1 MLLLILRLEAPLMKW
16 GLRSLWNDRDTH
28 IVPTKSGV
36 IGLLSCAMGLPR
48 GDKRIEKISKGLK
61 MAVRA
66 DRKGY
71 AITDLQ
77 IVSSASNPYIEHL
90 CNASYKSRTGGGGLL
105 TYRHYIQDACYT
117 VILSGEKE
125 LLKSAAAAVQ
135 DPLFPIYL
143 GTKSCVASRP
153 VFEEL
158 TEEYDSLDSA
168 LSNYPI
174 AEKRLCDKKSDGGR
188 YYCET
193 ENENGAH
200 VRQDEVKINQL
211 REYGFRRVDIQYI
224 GG

>member
-36 IGLLSCAMGLPR
+36 VGLISCAMGLSR
-48 GDKRIEKISKGLK
+48 GNKRIEELSSELK

-77 IVSSASNPYIEHL
+77 IVSSVSNPYIGHL
-90 CNASYKSRTGGGGLL
+90 CNASYKQRTGGGGLL

-117 VILSGEKE
+117 VILSGNEE
-125 LLKSAAAAVQ
+125 FLKSAAAAVQ
-135 DPLFPIYL
+135 DPVFPIYL

-158 TEEYDSLDSA
+158 TDEYDSLDSA
-168 LSNYPI
+168 LRNFPI
-174 AEKRLCDKKSDGGR
+174 TEKRLRDTKSDDAK

-193 ENENGAH
+193 ETESGSH
-200 VRQDEVKINQL
+200 VRQDEIKINEM
-211 REYGFRRVDIQYI
+211 REYDFRRVDIQYV